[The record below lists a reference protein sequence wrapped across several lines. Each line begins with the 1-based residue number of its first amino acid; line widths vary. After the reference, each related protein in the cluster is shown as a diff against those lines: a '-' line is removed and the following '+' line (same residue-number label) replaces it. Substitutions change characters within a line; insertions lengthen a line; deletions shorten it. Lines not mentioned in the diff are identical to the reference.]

1 MDAHYSPGSEPPPG
15 KREATDGT
23 WISPDRPM
31 AEAPADPTP
40 ETIVTC
46 NDTVRIFKRSK
57 NRRRATKG
65 MGWNFS
71 FRLRSGGA
79 LHKRR
84 TTSLPG
90 RWKPWEGRGRGGL
103 GAKEKIDGG
112 SSTCVYRHDTAI
124 MQARTCG
131 LQENNSRA
139 F

>member
-1 MDAHYSPGSEPPPG
+1 
-15 KREATDGT
+15 
-23 WISPDRPM
+23 M
-31 AEAPADPTP
+31 AEAPADPTS
-40 ETIVTC
+40 ETIVTG

-57 NRRRATKG
+57 NRRRATKC

-84 TTSLPG
+84 TTSCQDDGSRG
-90 RWKPWEGRGRGGL
+90 RDEGRGGL

-139 F
+139 L